1 MIRKKYHHNDYIIVF
16 GDIIYCQGQCWSN
29 ENGANPFVD
38 FGQTNIH
45 PLWKIMFTADEISE
59 NKTLYPNED
68 KEFITSFQKIDHMKA
83 VGCGTKNMD
92 TVNHLLKI
100 GNVPAKRIIAHY
112 NPNLPIDIQLRL
124 ARDDNKEIRSDL
136 ACNINLCVE
145 AMSVLVKDDYELTRS
160 NLARIRRNNAIPD
173 SLIELLANDEDDIK
187 RILYYKDNTPQY
199 ILEYLHCN
207 NSFKNYDKS
216 HFPPALLKILSLE
229 QSLRRYIFKLDR

>member
-29 ENGANPFVD
+29 KIGANPFID
-38 FGQTNIH
+38 YGNTTTTIN
-45 PLWKIMFTADEISE
+45 PLWNIMFTADEISE
-59 NKTLYPNED
+59 NKNLYPNED
-68 KEFITSFQKIDHMKA
+68 RELITKFQKIDHMKA

-100 GNVPAKRIIAHY
+100 GNISTKRLIAHY

-124 ARDDNKEIRSDL
+124 ARDDNKEIRSNL

-173 SLIELLANDEDDIK
+173 SLIELLASDTDDIK
-187 RILYYKDNTPQY
+187 RIIYYKETTPQY
-199 ILEYLHCN
+199 ILEYLHCH

-216 HFPPALLKILSLE
+216 HFPPTLLKILKQE
-229 QSLRRYIFKLDR
+229 QVLFGSNH